1 MPSTTIAR
9 ILVPF
14 DFEAPSYRALDFAK
28 ALAEK
33 FGAKIDLLH
42 VVSGVRVAESGMPA
56 PEAMGIAL
64 PATLYDAALKEA
76 KVRLDHVAAGVDS
89 KALTAEPRV
98 VAGDVREEILRQ
110 AAATHVDVIVMGTH
124 GRHGLDRAL
133 LGSVA
138 DRITRT
144 ATCPVVT
151 VR

>member
-1 MPSTTIAR
+1 MPGTTISR

-14 DFEAPSYRALDFAK
+14 DFEAPAYRALDFAK

-42 VVSGVRVAESGMPA
+42 VVSGVRLAEPGLLA
-56 PEAMGIAL
+56 PEAMGIEL
-64 PATLYDAALKEA
+64 PASLYEAALKEA
-76 KVRLDHVAAGVDS
+76 KKRLDHVAAGVDS
-89 KALTAEPRV
+89 KSITADPRV
-98 VAGDVREEILRQ
+98 VAGDVREEIIRH

-124 GRHGLDRAL
+124 GRQGLDRVL